1 MKHTIYFDHAA
12 TTAVD
17 PRVFEAMKPYFVE
30 QYGNPSSIYQLG
42 QKAQQAIDNNRRI
55 CAKILQCQARE
66 IIFTSGGTES
76 NNLFIFGVVQ
86 SYHKF
91 GKHIITT
98 KIEHDSVLRPLK
110 VLEKQGFKITYLD
123 VGKNGV
129 VKISDFKKALR
140 PDTIFATIIY
150 ANNEIGTI
158 QPIAEIGKIIKSYRA
173 SRTHPSSLTP
183 LPYFHTD
190 ACQAAAYLPL
200 SVKKLNVDAMTVNSG
215 KIYGP
220 KGAGLLFVKEF
231 IDLTPQI
238 FGGGQERK
246 LRAGTENVPA
256 IVGLGKAL
264 KLVQLGRDK
273 ETQRLILLRDKLI
286 KGILKKIPNSRLNG
300 DLKKRLPNNVNIS
313 FKGIDS
319 GALLIRLDCLGIA
332 ASAGSACNSGLLKPP
347 HVLQSLGVPPE
358 WICGT
363 ARFSLGHGNTEKEID
378 FLLEKLPGIIK
389 DLRTTSPFN

>member
-1 MKHTIYFDHAA
+1 MKHTIYFDHSA
-12 TTAVD
+12 TTVVD
-17 PRVFEAMKPYFVE
+17 FRVFEAIKPYFIE
-30 QYGNPSSIYQLG
+30 QYGNPSAVYKLG
-42 QKAQQAIDNNRRI
+42 QKARQAIEENRTI
-55 CAKILQCQARE
+55 CSEILQCSSRE

-76 NNLFIFGVVQ
+76 NNLFIFGAAQ

-91 GKHIITT
+91 GKHIIAT
-98 KIEHDSVLRPLK
+98 KIEHDSVLKPLK
-110 VLEKQGFKITYLD
+110 ILEKQGFKITYLN
-123 VGKNGV
+123 VGGNGI

-140 PDTIFATIIY
+140 SDTIFATIIY

-158 QPIAEIGKIIKSYRA
+158 QPIAELGKIIKSYRKCVGQ
-173 SRTHPSSLTP
+173 PF
-183 LPYFHTD
+183 FHTD

-200 SVKKLNVDAMTVNSG
+200 SVKRLGVDALTLNSG

-220 KGAGLLFVKEF
+220 KGAGLLFVKES
-231 IDLTPQI
+231 INLTPQI
-238 FGGGQERK
+238 FGGGQERR

-264 KLVQLGRDK
+264 QLVQLGRDE
-273 ETQRLILLRDKLI
+273 ETKRLISLRNKLI

-332 ASAGSACNSGLLKPP
+332 ASAGSACNSGVLEPP
-347 HVLQSLGVPPE
+347 HVLQALGVGPE

-363 ARFSLGHGNTEKEID
+363 VRFSLGHGNTEKEID
-378 FLLEKLPGIIK
+378 FLLEKLPRIIK
-389 DLRTTSPFN
+389 DLRAISPFS